1 MGMQE
6 NAQSTT
12 AQENARTTVLLFGA
26 GTPSGAALVEAAGV
40 RSVLAA
46 GRRRPQPGAAGDAD
60 PAALQDFLAMDL
72 TDPQGFQPPPLPLWW
87 ISFAPIW
94 HLAPFLDSLRRDRPN
109 SLRGLRGIVACS
121 SSSALTK
128 RFAANAFDRALVQRL
143 QEAEQSLLESCSALG
158 VPCRILAPTLIYG
171 RAGAYQDRNLS
182 RLLGL
187 MRRLPLLPIPA
198 RSGLRQPI
206 HARQLAEA
214 ALAVM
219 GRLEREGSG
228 CALPPV
234 VVLGGDESLS
244 YGAMLERLRLSAPAG
259 DPARRCRLLPLP
271 PRLLLWLANP
281 LLLVSPKAFEAM
293 QRTQADL
300 AGFVP
305 VHQLLGQPAQT
316 FPVMPLALGQDR

>member
-1 MGMQE
+1 MGMPE
-6 NAQSTT
+6 NTETT
-12 AQENARTTVLLFGA
+12 AQGQACTSVLLFGA
-26 GTPSGAALVEAAGV
+26 GTPSGAALVEAAGA

-46 GRRRPQPGAAGDAD
+46 GRRRPRLGSDGAAA
-60 PAALQDFLAMDL
+60 PATLEGFLAVDL
-72 TDPQGFQPPPLPLWW
+72 NDPQGFAPPPIPLWW

-94 HLAPFLDSLRRDRPN
+94 HLAPFLESLRRDRPD
-109 SLRGLRGIVACS
+109 SLRGLRGVVACS

-128 RFAANAFDRALVQRL
+128 RFAANAFDRDLVQRL
-143 QEAEQSLLESCSALG
+143 QQAEQTLLDTCSALG

-214 ALAVM
+214 ALAVVE
-219 GRLEREGSG
+219 RLEREGSG

-244 YGAMLERLRLSAPAG
+244 YGAMLERLRQSAPAG
-259 DPARRCRLLPLP
+259 DSARRCRLLGLP

-281 LLLVSPKAFEAM
+281 LLLVSPKAFEAL

-300 AGFVP
+300 AGFLP
-305 VHQLLGQPAQT
+305 VHQLLGQPAQS